1 MNFVSHVTEIKQKL
15 HPIIANFERNCRVL
29 NETLAAVWYTQLTR
43 PNIEYLAQLLFAP
56 MNIIEQEL
64 NTDV

>member
-15 HPIIANFERNCRVL
+15 QPIIANFKRNCTVL
-29 NETLAAVWYTQLTR
+29 NETLAAVWNTQLTR
-43 PNIEYLAQLLFAP
+43 PNIEYLAPLVFAP
-56 MNIIEQEL
+56 MNIIEQEW